1 MLDHHTQQ
9 RNISNKTRQ
18 QHDSSYVPQNVAFP
32 FCFFSQRR
40 RRWRRRRR
48 RFTAHGVGARP
59 PRLDRREAA
68 GPGARGLRPASQNRR
83 SGQRLLGGAC
93 CFLYDSF
100 FYSFPRDWIAFSH
113 PPSQHAI
120 HSFIHSSVVLWVR
133 SIDWFIESIVSA
145 LHSQTRSGPVL
156 PSFTGFYRVFID
168 FTMFDWVFVVFPG
181 FFTEFLPSFNE
192 S

>member
-100 FYSFPRDWIAFSH
+100 FIHFHVIGSRFPIHLVSTPF
-113 PPSQHAI
+113 I
-120 HSFIHSSVVLWVR
+120 HSFIHLSFYGSGLLIGLLSRSSQR
-133 SIDWFIESIVSA
+133 SIPK
-145 LHSQTRSGPVL
+145 HGP
-156 PSFTGFYRVFID
+156 GQFYRVLL
-168 FTMFDWVFVVFPG
+168 G
-181 FFTEFLPSFNE
+181 FTEFL
-192 S
+192 